1 MNAEVA
7 NVRNEIVRKFCRT
20 ILWID
25 DGINLQEGLMVRK
38 PVDSP
43 LFWEKL
49 KEFSEA
55 GLLCH
60 LQGFPLVEDIEGDDP
75 FSSEVGKEVEKCAKL
90 ALQADIVIVDWMLG
104 SVDSSKY
111 AQEIVRNLLGDTQGF
126 RFVVILS
133 QKPPER
139 GFPDKLD
146 STFAKIAGDA
156 ELWKNKTGQVL
167 LSLRKDAFA
176 NTSLFDCICKALQK
190 AYPDYLHLAALE
202 IAGRIK
208 DYAPSWLSAIPSGSD
223 LGILFDRGNKMGS
236 SATKETWRR
245 DIQDCV
251 VSNLLEDLST
261 VLSRE
266 SFCSLREDVLL
277 PSNHPDGNP
286 TDVLVAGDSGVNGTL
301 NFAKGCL
308 KDVSPAKVSANQYKA
323 LSNARKDPAIS
334 EVVKG
339 VETYAEFCEKISNGG
354 EAVSR
359 LCTGAVYE
367 GLVGDAT
374 TIAVC
379 ITGACDCE
387 RAQSLL
393 FLKGVRLPESDSI
406 PDYDQIGREKGG
418 KTILRFA
425 GKTYIFRAVAD
436 SLVPKQRA
444 DLDTKKPKGVFR
456 HDIVNRLVGRY
467 INYIRRIGVNQP
479 EVARWVREEGDA
491 DE

>member
-1 MNAEVA
+1 MDAEVLK
-7 NVRNEIVRKFCRT
+7 VRNDIVRKFCHT

-25 DGINLQEGLMVRK
+25 DGINLQEGLKVRK

-43 LFWEKL
+43 LFGEKL

-60 LQGFPLVEDIEGDDP
+60 LQGFPQVEDSEGDDP
-75 FSSEVGKEVEKCAKL
+75 FSPEVGNEIEKCAKL
-90 ALQADIVIVDWMLG
+90 ALQSDIVIVDWMLG

-111 AQEIVRNLLGDTQGF
+111 AQEIVNRLLGDAQGF
-126 RFVVILS
+126 RFIVILS

-139 GFPDKLD
+139 GFPNVLN
-146 STFAKIAGDA
+146 STFEPIVG
-156 ELWKNKTGQVL
+156 ENGLWKNKTGQFL
-167 LSLRKDAFA
+167 LSLRKDDFA
-176 NTSLFDCICKALQK
+176 STSLFDCICKALQK

-202 IAGRIK
+202 IAGRMK
-208 DYAPSWLSAIPSGSD
+208 NYAPRWLSAIPSGSD
-223 LGILFDRGNKMGS
+223 FGILLDRGNKIAMP
-236 SATKETWRR
+236 ATKETWRK

-261 VLSRE
+261 ALSCE
-266 SFCSLREDVLL
+266 SFDSLREDVLL

-286 TDVLVAGDSGVNGTL
+286 TDVLVAGNSDAKGTL
-301 NFAKGCL
+301 NYAKGCL
-308 KDVSPAKVSANQYKA
+308 KDDAPVKISVNQYKA
-323 LSNARKDPAIS
+323 LSDARKDPAIS
-334 EVVKG
+334 KVVKG
-339 VETYAEFCEKISNGG
+339 VEAYAEFCEKISNC
-354 EAVSR
+354 EDSLSR

-367 GLVGDAT
+367 GLEGDAT
-374 TIAVC
+374 VIFVC

-393 FLKGVRLPESDSI
+393 FLKGESLPESDSI

-425 GKTYIFRAVAD
+425 GKSYIFRAIAD
-436 SLVPKQRA
+436 SLVPKKRS
-444 DLDTKKPKGVFR
+444 DLGAKKPKGVFR
-456 HDIVNRLVGRY
+456 CDIVNRLVGRY

-479 EVARWVREEGDA
+479 EVVRWVRKEGGD